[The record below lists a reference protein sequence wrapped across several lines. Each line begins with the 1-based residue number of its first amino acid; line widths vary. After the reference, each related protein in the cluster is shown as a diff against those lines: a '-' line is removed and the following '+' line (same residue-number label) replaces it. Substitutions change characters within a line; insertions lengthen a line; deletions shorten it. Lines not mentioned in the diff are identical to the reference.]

1 MTPLASVFRQSHYF
15 HRTPSLPKTEIIC
28 IDVGRTEVEH
38 DLSLIFYQGSQ
49 HLKGRPTWNLL
60 VSLTRKGRLHQAPS
74 VSTER
79 TRYYLKL
86 KTHCFLKNPG
96 DGFYQIL
103 NTKILLKDVLTEL
116 ALAVLALGQTGVFYQ
131 QVRCRKPG
139 SCKSFHWSYVQLYS
153 RTPGLQMTFV
163 VLDIERNLG
172 S

>member
-1 MTPLASVFRQSHYF
+1 MTRVVWLRWQCLASVFRQSHYF
-15 HRTPSLPKTEIIC
+15 HRTPSLTKTKIIC

-38 DLSLIFYQGSQ
+38 DLGLIIYQGSQ
-49 HLKGRPTWNLL
+49 HLKGRPTWNL
-60 VSLTRKGRLHQAPS
+60 SFTRKGRLHQAPS

-103 NTKILLKDVLTEL
+103 NTKILLKDLLTEL

-131 QVRCRKPG
+131 QVRCRNYEVRSEIPNG
-139 SCKSFHWSYVQLYS
+139 SSSFLSK
-153 RTPGLQMTFV
+153 
-163 VLDIERNLG
+163 LG
-172 S
+172 HFTGRFSVPR